1 MLGVCRR
8 KSFCRL
14 ATPKGHVMMRIRLN
28 ALLSLLLLAGI
39 FVHGV
44 AAKEEAAKTK
54 RIKASNVVELR
65 ENASQ
70 RVTVYGRI
78 ESTGAASSGHN
89 FLNFSGKQVTVFCH
103 KNDVAKFK
111 DGKPAEVYKGKD
123 VEITGVLSLYQ
134 NKLQLKLTD
143 PSHIKIIDLSAT
155 PKIKPIELREI
166 GKDAWLSPAGLRYE
180 GRDPQRLTRVEH
192 IMRHV
197 SDQPNR
203 NGPHGVFDGGKG
215 VAFAVIDEA
224 WNLAQKKKLRPK
236 NEGDR
241 SSYTVRMNRRVGYL
255 GGSLGKSKG
264 HPPLD
269 RVFIVF
275 ETGTKK
281 VITAF
286 PR

>member
-1 MLGVCRR
+1 MLCWEFAGER
-8 KSFCRL
+8 SYCRL

-28 ALLSLLLLAGI
+28 ALLLLLLVAGS
-39 FVHGV
+39 FVQGV
-44 AAKEEAAKTK
+44 AAKEEAAKTT
-54 RIKASNVVELR
+54 RIKASNVIELR

-89 FLNFSGKQVTVFCH
+89 FLNFSGKQVAVFCH

-111 DGKPAEVYKGKD
+111 EGKPAEVYKGKD
-123 VEITGVLSLYQ
+123 VEVTGILSLYQ

-143 PSHIKIIDLSAT
+143 PAHIKIIDLSAT

-255 GGSLGKSKG
+255 GGTLGKSKST
-264 HPPLD
+264 L
-269 RVFIVF
+269 R
-275 ETGTKK
+275 
-281 VITAF
+281 
-286 PR
+286 